1 MTAAAAVAAP
11 PGVFSG
17 SANVIAVGVLLLEFG
32 MFRQALLRDQVRLY
46 AAQSALISVLA
57 VVVAAA
63 RHLPDLYV
71 LAALSFALKVVIVP
85 VVLRRLLRGLGA
97 QGEGP
102 GWTDIAGSG
111 SLSLANTV
119 LLAIVVAAFGVFSIG
134 ALGLH
139 SPVLP
144 GTALA
149 ISVAVV
155 LVSFV
160 LMITRRDVASQ
171 AIGFFSLEN
180 GVSLTSLVV
189 ASGLPLILEIAF
201 LFDLLVAA
209 LVFGLLIRVHHGRA
223 DSLSTAELTRL
234 RG

>member
-1 MTAAAAVAAP
+1 MAVAAAVAP

-63 RHLPDLYV
+63 RHLPDLYA
-71 LAALSFALKVVIVP
+71 LAGLSFALKVVLVP
-85 VVLRRLLRGLGA
+85 LVLRRLLRGLGER
-97 QGEGP
+97 GGGP

-119 LLAIVVAAFGVFSIG
+119 LLAIGVAAFGVFSIA
-134 ALGLH
+134 ALGLR

-144 GTALA
+144 ASALS
-149 ISVAVV
+149 ISVAVI
-155 LVSFV
+155 LVAFV

-189 ASGLPLILEIAF
+189 AAGMPLILEIAF

-223 DSLSTAELTRL
+223 DSLSTTELTSL

>member
-1 MTAAAAVAAP
+1 VAP
-11 PGVFSG
+11 PGVFAG

-32 MFRQALLRDQVRLY
+32 LFRQALLRDQVRLY
-46 AAQSALISVLA
+46 MAQSALISVLA
-57 VVVAAA
+57 VVVAAT
-63 RHLPDLYV
+63 RHLPELYV
-71 LAALSFALKVVIVP
+71 LAGLSFLLKVVIVP
-85 VVLRRLLRGLGA
+85 LVLRRLLRGLGE
-97 QGEGP
+97 QGTGP

-111 SLSLANTV
+111 SLGLASTV
-119 LLAIVVAAFGVFSIG
+119 LLAIGVAAFGVFSIA

-144 GTALA
+144 GTALS

-155 LVSFV
+155 LVAFV

-189 ASGLPLILEIAF
+189 AAGMPLILEIAF

-223 DSLSTAELTRL
+223 DSLSTAELTSL

>member
-1 MTAAAAVAAP
+1 MAMATTVAP

-46 AAQSALISVLA
+46 AAQSALISGLA

-63 RHLPDLYV
+63 RHLPELYV
-71 LAALSFALKVVIVP
+71 LAGLSFALKVLIVP
-85 VVLRRLLRGLGA
+85 LLLRRLLRGLGA
-97 QGEGP
+97 RGEGP

-111 SLSLANTV
+111 SLGVTSTV
-119 LLAIVVAAFGVFSIG
+119 LLAIAVAAFGVFSIA
-134 ALGLH
+134 ALGIR

-149 ISVAVV
+149 LSVAVV

-160 LMITRRDVASQ
+160 LMIMRRDVASQ

-189 ASGLPLILEIAF
+189 AAGLPLILEIVF

-209 LVFGLLIRVHHGRA
+209 LVFGLLIRVHHGRV
-223 DSLSTAELTRL
+223 DSLSTAELTSL

>member
-1 MTAAAAVAAP
+1 MTVAAAVAP

-63 RHLPDLYV
+63 RHLPDLYA
-71 LAALSFALKVVIVP
+71 LAGLSFALKVVLVP
-85 VVLRRLLRGLGA
+85 LVLRRLLRGLGA
-97 QGEGP
+97 RGGEP

-119 LLAIVVAAFGVFSIG
+119 LLAIGVAAFGVFSIA
-134 ALGLH
+134 ALGLR

-144 GTALA
+144 GTALS
-149 ISVAVV
+149 ISVAVI
-155 LVSFV
+155 LVAFV

-189 ASGLPLILEIAF
+189 AAGMPLILEIAF

-223 DSLSTAELTRL
+223 DSLSTAELTSL